1 MLQDHLYDYAFPAE
15 PWVPIADAAQREG
28 LSYLALGLAIVLR
41 QRVHGRGS
49 FSFVG
54 GAVCSVQRWRR
65 CRYGRAGSRAGSMLK
80 LSRKTLSGS

>member
-65 CRYGRAGSRAGSMLK
+65 CR
-80 LSRKTLSGS
+80 